1 MKRFFFGLVVVIALL
16 VGFGSTVQ
24 AANTNNFTIS
34 NYNVDM
40 ELGRD
45 SERRSTLRTKLTIT
59 ADFPPRQNHGIAP
72 VFVKKYDGHPTHFTL
87 ESVTDEQGT
96 PLEHTWRDDE
106 LRIGNKDA
114 YVEGK
119 KTYVITYTQRDVTKL
134 YHDTGK
140 QEFYWDAIG
149 TNWQVPIRSASVT
162 LKLSPELVA
171 AKRTNLQCYQGRF
184 GSNQRCEVREQG
196 DTLTATARAL
206 PKMAGVT
213 VAVGFMPGTFAA
225 YQMSFMEQLIDWW
238 AKLQLV
244 LLAVALILAGVIIVA
259 YYRSVG
265 RRKELEPIPPEY
277 LPPKDVSV
285 TTSARLVQPF
295 FMVKG
300 SVMAAQMIDLAVRH
314 YIQVIEVKPRTMWRA
329 AEYEVK
335 VIQDPGTLLVEE
347 QKLLRDIFGRWPA
360 VGDTLNL
367 KTLRN
372 NAAYAKRIRNNKERL
387 DKRIAG
393 AYGLKARD
401 PQHTQRFRRYAVI
414 IGIFAVPLLSPVFL
428 VLAVAVF
435 CLSFGKVLTDKG
447 LALRRYLAGLKKYIG
462 VAEVERLQ
470 MLQSP
475 EGAEKVTVDLADGK
489 QLVKLYERV
498 LPYAVLFGQEKEW
511 SAQLGKY
518 YEQVSEQPDWYAGQG
533 AFNAAAF
540 ATGMSSLSSAAVSVS
555 SFESSTGGSTGG
567 GFAGGGGGGGGGG
580 GW

>member
-1 MKRFFFGLVVVIALL
+1 MVLL

-24 AANTNNFTIS
+24 ATNNFTIS
-34 NYNVDM
+34 NYTVDM

-45 SERRSTLRTKLTIT
+45 SEQRSTLRTKLTIT

-72 VFVKKYDGHPTHFTL
+72 VFVKQYDKHPTHFTL
-87 ESVTDEQGT
+87 ESVTDERGA
-96 PLEHTWRDDE
+96 PLEHTWHGDE
-106 LRIGNKDA
+106 LRIGNKDT
-114 YVEGK
+114 YVKGK

-149 TNWQVPIRSASVT
+149 TAWQVPIQSASVT

-206 PKMAGVT
+206 PNQAGVT
-213 VAVGFMPGTFAA
+213 IAVGFAPGTFAA

-244 LLAVALILAGVIIVA
+244 LLVVALILAGVIIVA
-259 YYRSVG
+259 YYRSIG
-265 RRKELEPIPPEY
+265 RRRELEPIPPEY
-277 LPPKDVSV
+277 LPPRGTSV
-285 TTSARLVQPF
+285 TTSAKLVQPF
-295 FMVKG
+295 HMVKG

-314 YIQVIEVKPRTMWRA
+314 YIQVIEVKPRTTWWT

-335 VIQDPGTLLVEE
+335 VIQAPGKLLAEE
-347 QKLLRDIFGRWPA
+347 QEMLRNIFGSSPK
-360 VGDTLNL
+360 VGKRLNL

-372 NAAYAKRIRNNKERL
+372 NAPYAARVRYSAKQMKGRL
-387 DKRIAG
+387 IDD
-393 AYGLKARD
+393 YGLQARE
-401 PQHTQRFRRYAVI
+401 PQHTRRFRRYAI
-414 IGIFAVPLLSPVFL
+414 IVSIFAVLLLSPGMVFY
-428 VLAVAVF
+428 
-435 CLSFGKVLTDKG
+435 LSFGKVLTDKG
-447 LALRRYLAGLKKYIG
+447 LALRRYLAGLKRYIG

-475 EGAEKVTVDLADGK
+475 EGAEKVKIDTADEK

-511 SAQLGKY
+511 SAQLGRY
-518 YEQVSEQPDWYAGQG
+518 YEQVGEQPDWYSGQG

-540 ATGMSSLSSAAVSVS
+540 AAGMNSLSSVAS
-555 SFESSTGGSTGG
+555 SASDYSSASGGSTGG
-567 GFAGGGGGGGGGG
+567 GFVGGGGGGGGGG

>member
-1 MKRFFFGLVVVIALL
+1 MKRFFFGMVTVMVLL

-24 AANTNNFTIS
+24 ATNNFTIS
-34 NYNVDM
+34 KYTVDM

-45 SERRSTLRTKLTIT
+45 SEQRSTLRTKLTIT

-72 VFVKKYDGHPTHFTL
+72 VFVKQYDKHPTHFTL
-87 ESVTDEQGT
+87 ESVTDERGA
-96 PLEHTWRDDE
+96 PLEYTWHNDE
-106 LRIGNKDA
+106 LRIGNKDT
-114 YVEGK
+114 YVKGK

-149 TNWQVPIRSASVT
+149 TNWQVPIQSASVT

-184 GSNQRCEVREQG
+184 GSSQRCEVREQG
-196 DTLTATARAL
+196 DMLTATARAL
-206 PKMAGVT
+206 PKKAGVT
-213 VAVGFMPGTFAA
+213 IAVGFAPGTFAA

-244 LLAVALILAGVIIVA
+244 LLVVALILAGVIIVA
-259 YYRSVG
+259 YYRSIG
-265 RRKELEPIPPEY
+265 RRRELEPIPPEY
-277 LPPKDVSV
+277 LPPRGTSV
-285 TTSARLVQPF
+285 TTSAKLVQPF
-295 FMVKG
+295 HMVKG

-314 YIQVIEVKPRTMWRA
+314 YIQVIEVKPRTTWRT

-335 VIQDPGTLLVEE
+335 VIQAPGKLLAEE
-347 QKLLRDIFGRWPA
+347 QEMLRNIFGSLPR
-360 VGDTLNL
+360 VGKRLNL

-372 NAAYAKRIRNNKERL
+372 NAPYAARVRYSAKQMKGRL
-387 DKRIAG
+387 IDD
-393 AYGLKARD
+393 YGLQVRE
-401 PQHTQRFRRYAVI
+401 PQHTRRFRRYAI
-414 IGIFAVPLLSPVFL
+414 IISIFAVLLLSPVLL
-428 VLAVAVF
+428 VLAGMVF
-435 CLSFGKVLTDKG
+435 YLSFGKVLTDKG
-447 LALRRYLAGLKKYIG
+447 LALRRHLAGLKRYIG

-475 EGAEKVTVDLADGK
+475 EGAEKVKVDAADEK

-518 YEQVSEQPDWYAGQG
+518 YEQVGEQPDWYSGQG

-540 ATGMSSLSSAAVSVS
+540 SAGMSSLSSAAVSVS

>member
-1 MKRFFFGLVVVIALL
+1 MKRFFFGIVAAIVLL
-16 VGFGSTVQ
+16 VGFGSAAQ
-24 AANTNNFTIS
+24 ATNNFMIS

-45 SERRSTLRTKLTIT
+45 SEQRSTLRTKLTIT

-72 VFVKKYDGHPTHFTL
+72 VFVKKYNGHPTHFTL
-87 ESVTDEQGT
+87 ESVTDERGT
-96 PLEHTWRDDE
+96 PLEYTWHNDE
-106 LRIGNKDA
+106 LRIGNKDT
-114 YVEGK
+114 YVKGK
-119 KTYVITYTQRDVTKL
+119 KTYIITYTQRDVTKL

-140 QEFYWDAIG
+140 QEFYWDVIG
-149 TNWQVPIRSASVT
+149 TNWQVPIQSASVT

-206 PKMAGVT
+206 PNQAGVT
-213 VAVGFMPGTFAA
+213 IAVGFAPGTFAA

-259 YYRSVG
+259 YYRSIG

-277 LPPKDVSV
+277 LPPRGTSV
-285 TTSARLVQPF
+285 TTSAKLVQPF
-295 FMVKG
+295 HMVKG

-314 YIQVIEVKPRTMWRA
+314 YIQVIEVKPRTTWRT

-335 VIQDPGTLLVEE
+335 VIQAPGKLLAEE
-347 QKLLRDIFGRWPA
+347 QEMLRNIFGSSPK
-360 VGDTLNL
+360 VGKRLNL

-372 NAAYAKRIRNNKERL
+372 NARYAARVRYSAKQMKGRL
-387 DKRIAG
+387 IDD
-393 AYGLKARD
+393 YGLQARE
-401 PQHTQRFRRYAVI
+401 PQHTRRFRRYAI
-414 IGIFAVPLLSPVFL
+414 IISIFAVLLLSPVLL
-428 VLAVAVF
+428 VLAGMVF
-435 CLSFGKVLTDKG
+435 YLSFGKVLTDKG
-447 LALRRYLAGLKKYIG
+447 LALRRHLAGLKRYIG

-475 EGAEKVTVDLADGK
+475 EGAEKVKVDAADEK

-518 YEQVSEQPDWYAGQG
+518 YEQAGEQPDWYSGQG
-533 AFNAAAF
+533 AFNAAVFSA
-540 ATGMSSLSSAAVSVS
+540 GMSSLSSTAVSVS

>member
-1 MKRFFFGLVVVIALL
+1 MKRFFFGMVAVMVLL
-16 VGFGSTVQ
+16 VGFGSTAQ
-24 AANTNNFTIS
+24 ATNNFTIS
-34 NYNVDM
+34 NYTVDM

-45 SERRSTLRTKLTIT
+45 SEQRSTLRTKLTIT

-72 VFVKKYDGHPTHFTL
+72 VFVKQYDKHPTHFTL
-87 ESVTDEQGT
+87 ESVTDERGA
-96 PLEHTWRDDE
+96 PLEYTWRGDE

-119 KTYVITYTQRDVTKL
+119 KTYVITYTQRDVTKI

-149 TNWQVPIRSASVT
+149 TDWQVPIRSASVT
-162 LKLSPELVA
+162 LRLSPELAA
-171 AKRTNLQCYQGRF
+171 AKQTDLQCYQGAS
-184 GSNQRCEVREQG
+184 GSSQRCEVHERDG
-196 DTLTATARAL
+196 ILIAKAHAL

-213 VAVGFMPGTFAA
+213 IAVGFAPGIFAA

-238 AKLQLV
+238 AKLQTV
-244 LLAVALILAGVIIVA
+244 LLGVVLILAGLIIVA

-277 LPPKDVSV
+277 LPPKDISV

-314 YIQVIEVKPRTMWRA
+314 YIQIIEVKPRAMWRA
-329 AEYEVK
+329 AEYEVR
-335 VIQDPGTLLVEE
+335 VIQDPGTLLAEE
-347 QKLLRDIFGRWPA
+347 QKLLQDIFGRSPA

-372 NAAYAKRIRNNKERL
+372 NAAYAKRIRNNKEHL

-393 AYGLKARD
+393 EYELKARD
-401 PQHTQRFRRYAVI
+401 PQHTQRFRRYAI
-414 IGIFAVPLLSPVFL
+414 IISIFAVLLLSPVLL
-428 VLAVAVF
+428 VLAGMVF

-447 LALRRYLAGLKKYIG
+447 LALRRHLAGLKRYIG

-475 EGAEKVTVDLADGK
+475 EGAEKVKVDASDEK

-511 SAQLGKY
+511 SKQLGKY
-518 YEQVSEQPDWYAGQG
+518 YEQVGEQPDWYNGQG

-540 ATGMSSLSSAAVSVS
+540 AAGMNSLSSTVS
-555 SFESSTGGSTGG
+555 SASDYSSTSGGSTGG

>member
-1 MKRFFFGLVVVIALL
+1 MALL
-16 VGFGSTVQ
+16 VGFGSTAQ
-24 AANTNNFTIS
+24 ATNNFTIS
-34 NYNVDM
+34 KYTVDM

-45 SERRSTLRTKLTIT
+45 SEQRSTLRTKLTIT

-72 VFVKKYDGHPTHFTL
+72 VFVKQYDKHPTHFTL
-87 ESVTDEQGT
+87 ESVADEQGT
-96 PLEHTWRDDE
+96 PLEHTWRDNE
-106 LRIGNKDA
+106 LRIGNKDT
-114 YVEGK
+114 YVKGK

-149 TNWQVPIRSASVT
+149 TAWQVPIQSASVT

-206 PKMAGVT
+206 PNKAGVT
-213 VAVGFMPGTFAA
+213 IAVGFAPGTFAA

-244 LLAVALILAGVIIVA
+244 LLAVALILAGVIIMA
-259 YYRSVG
+259 YYRSIG

-277 LPPKDVSV
+277 LPPRGTSV
-285 TTSARLVQPF
+285 TTSAKLVQPF
-295 FMVKG
+295 HMIKG

-314 YIQVIEVKPRTMWRA
+314 YIQVIEVKPRTTWRT

-335 VIQDPGTLLVEE
+335 VIQDPNMLLTEE
-347 QKLLRDIFGRWPA
+347 KKLLQDIFGRSPA
-360 VGDTLNL
+360 VGDVLNL

-372 NAAYAKRIRNNKERL
+372 NVAYAKRTHNSIKRL
-387 DKRIAG
+387 DKRITG
-393 AYGLKARD
+393 VYGLKARD
-401 PQHTQRFRRYAVI
+401 PRHTQRFRRYAAV
-414 IGIFAVPLLSPVFL
+414 IGIFTVLLLSPVFL
-428 VLAVAVF
+428 VMAVAVF
-435 CLSFGKVLTDKG
+435 CLSFSKVLTDKG
-447 LALRRYLAGLKKYIG
+447 LALRRYLAGLKMYIG
-462 VAEVERLQ
+462 VAETERLQ

-475 EGAEKVTVDLADGK
+475 EGAEKVKVDAADEK

-511 SAQLGKY
+511 STQLGKY
-518 YEQVSEQPDWYAGQG
+518 YEQAGEQPDWYAGQG
-533 AFNAAAF
+533 AFNAVAF
-540 ATGMSSLSSAAVSVS
+540 SAGMSSLSSTAVSVS

>member
-1 MKRFFFGLVVVIALL
+1 MALL
-16 VGFGSTVQ
+16 VGLGSTAQ
-24 AANTNNFTIS
+24 ATNNFTIS

-45 SERRSTLRTKLTIT
+45 NERRSTLRTKLTIT
-59 ADFPPRQNHGIAP
+59 ANFPPRQNHGIAP
-72 VFVKKYDGHPTHFTL
+72 VFVKQYDKHPTHFTL
-87 ESVTDEQGT
+87 ESVTDERGT
-96 PLEHTWRDDE
+96 PLEYKWYNDE
-106 LRIGNKDA
+106 LRIGNKDT
-114 YVEGK
+114 YVKGK
-119 KTYVITYTQRDVTKL
+119 KTYVITYAQRDVTKL

-149 TNWQVPIRSASVT
+149 TAWQVPIQSASVT

-206 PKMAGVT
+206 PNQAGVT
-213 VAVGFMPGTFAA
+213 IAVGFMPGTFAA

-259 YYRSVG
+259 YYRSIG

-277 LPPKDVSV
+277 LPPRGTSV
-285 TTSARLVQPF
+285 TTSAKLVQSF
-295 FMVKG
+295 HMVKG

-314 YIQVIEVKPRTMWRA
+314 YIQVIEVKPRTTWRT

-335 VIQDPGTLLVEE
+335 VIQAPGKLLAEE
-347 QKLLRDIFGRWPA
+347 QEMLRNIFGSSPK
-360 VGDTLNL
+360 VGKRLNL

-372 NAAYAKRIRNNKERL
+372 NAPYAARVRYSAKQMKGRL
-387 DKRIAG
+387 TDD
-393 AYGLKARD
+393 YGLQARE
-401 PQHTQRFRRYAVI
+401 PQHTRRFRRYAI
-414 IGIFAVPLLSPVFL
+414 IISIFAVLLLSPVLL
-428 VLAVAVF
+428 VLAGMVF
-435 CLSFGKVLTDKG
+435 YLSFGKVLTDKG
-447 LALRRYLAGLKKYIG
+447 LALRRHLAGLKRYIG

-475 EGAEKVTVDLADGK
+475 EGAEKVKVDAADEK

-518 YEQVSEQPDWYAGQG
+518 YEQVGEQPDWYSGQG
-533 AFNAAAF
+533 VFNAAVFSA
-540 ATGMSSLSSAAVSVS
+540 GMSSLSSTAVSVS

>member
-1 MKRFFFGLVVVIALL
+1 MKRFFFGMVAVIVLL

-24 AANTNNFTIS
+24 ATNNFTIS
-34 NYNVDM
+34 KYTVDM

-45 SERRSTLRTKLTIT
+45 SEQRSTLRTKLTIT
-59 ADFPPRQNHGIAP
+59 ANFPPRQNHGIAP
-72 VFVKKYDGHPTHFTL
+72 VFVKKYNGHPTHFTL
-87 ESVTDEQGT
+87 ESVTDERGA
-96 PLEHTWRDDE
+96 PLEYTWHNDE
-106 LRIGNKDA
+106 LRIGNKDT
-114 YVEGK
+114 YVKGK
-119 KTYVITYTQRDVTKL
+119 KTYVITYTQRDVTKS

-149 TNWQVPIRSASVT
+149 TNWQVPIQSASVT

-206 PKMAGVT
+206 PKRAGVT
-213 VAVGFMPGTFAA
+213 IAVGFAPGTFAA

-244 LLAVALILAGVIIVA
+244 LLAVALILAGVTIVA
-259 YYRSVG
+259 YYRSIG

-277 LPPKDVSV
+277 LPPRGTSV
-285 TTSARLVQPF
+285 TTSAKLVQPF
-295 FMVKG
+295 HMVKG

-314 YIQVIEVKPRTMWRA
+314 YIQVIEVKPRTTWRT

-335 VIQDPGTLLVEE
+335 VIQAPGKLLAEE
-347 QKLLRDIFGRWPA
+347 QEMLRNIFGSSPK
-360 VGDTLNL
+360 VGKRLNL

-372 NAAYAKRIRNNKERL
+372 NARYAARVRYSAKQMKGRL
-387 DKRIAG
+387 TDD
-393 AYGLKARD
+393 YGLQARE
-401 PQHTQRFRRYAVI
+401 PQHTRRFRRYAI
-414 IGIFAVPLLSPVFL
+414 IISIFAVLLLSPVLL
-428 VLAVAVF
+428 VLAGMVF
-435 CLSFGKVLTDKG
+435 YLSFGKVLTDKG
-447 LALRRYLAGLKKYIG
+447 LALRRHLAGLKRYIG

-475 EGAEKVTVDLADGK
+475 EGAEKVKVNASDEK

-511 SAQLGKY
+511 SKQLGKY
-518 YEQVSEQPDWYAGQG
+518 YEQAGEQPDWYAGQG
-533 AFNAAAF
+533 AFNAAVFSA
-540 ATGMSSLSSAAVSVS
+540 GMSNLSSTAVSVS

-567 GFAGGGGGGGGGG
+567 GFVGGGGGGGGGG

>member
-1 MKRFFFGLVVVIALL
+1 MKRFFFGIVAVIVLL
-16 VGFGSTVQ
+16 VGFGSTAQ
-24 AANTNNFTIS
+24 AANNFTIS
-34 NYNVDM
+34 KYTVDM

-45 SERRSTLRTKLTIT
+45 SEQRSTLRTKLIIT

-72 VFVKKYDGHPTHFTL
+72 VFVKQYDKHPTHFTL
-87 ESVTDEQGT
+87 ESVTDERGA
-96 PLEHTWRDDE
+96 PLEYRWHNDE
-106 LRIGNKDA
+106 LRIGNKDT
-114 YVEGK
+114 YVKGK

-149 TNWQVPIRSASVT
+149 TNWQVPIQSASVT

-206 PKMAGVT
+206 PNQAGVT
-213 VAVGFMPGTFAA
+213 IAVGFAPGTFAA

-259 YYRSVG
+259 YYRSG
-265 RRKELEPIPPEY
+265 T
-277 LPPKDVSV
+277 SV
-285 TTSARLVQPF
+285 TTSAKLVQPF
-295 FMVKG
+295 HMVKG

-314 YIQVIEVKPRTMWRA
+314 YIQVIEVKPRTTWRT

-335 VIQDPGTLLVEE
+335 VIQAPGKLLAEE
-347 QKLLRDIFGRWPA
+347 QEMLRNIFGSSPK
-360 VGDTLNL
+360 VGKRLNL

-372 NAAYAKRIRNNKERL
+372 NARYAARVRYSAKQMKGRL
-387 DKRIAG
+387 IDD
-393 AYGLKARD
+393 YGLQARE
-401 PQHTQRFRRYAVI
+401 PQHTRRFRRYAI
-414 IGIFAVPLLSPVFL
+414 IVSIFAVLLLSPVLL
-428 VLAVAVF
+428 VLAGMVF
-435 CLSFGKVLTDKG
+435 YLSFGKVLTDKG
-447 LALRRYLAGLKKYIG
+447 LALRRHLAGLKRYIG

-475 EGAEKVTVDLADGK
+475 EGAEKVKVDAADEK

-518 YEQVSEQPDWYAGQG
+518 YEQVGEQPDWYSGQG
-533 AFNAAAF
+533 VFNAAVFSA
-540 ATGMSSLSSAAVSVS
+540 GMSNLSSTAVSVS

>member
-16 VGFGSTVQ
+16 VGFGSTAQ
-24 AANTNNFTIS
+24 ATNTNNFTIS

-72 VFVKKYDGHPTHFTL
+72 VFVKQYDGHPTHFTL

-134 YHDTGK
+134 YHDTGN

-149 TNWQVPIRSASVT
+149 TDWQVPIRSASVT
-162 LKLSPELVA
+162 LRLSPELAA
-171 AKRTNLQCYQGRF
+171 AKQTDLQCYQGAHR
-184 GSNQRCEVREQG
+184 SSQRCEVHEQDG
-196 DTLTATARAL
+196 ILVVTAHAL

-213 VAVGFMPGTFAA
+213 IAVGFAPGTFAA

-244 LLAVALILAGVIIVA
+244 LLVVALILAGVIIVA
-259 YYRSVG
+259 YYRSTG

-277 LPPKDVSV
+277 LPPRGTSV
-285 TTSARLVQPF
+285 MTSAKLVQPF
-295 FMVKG
+295 HMVKG

-314 YIQVIEVKPRTMWRA
+314 YIQVIEVKPRTTWRI

-335 VIQDPGTLLVEE
+335 VIQAPGKLLAEE
-347 QKLLRDIFGRWPA
+347 QEMLRNIFGSSPK
-360 VGDTLNL
+360 VGKRLNL

-372 NAAYAKRIRNNKERL
+372 NARYAARVRYSAKQMKGRL
-387 DKRIAG
+387 IDD
-393 AYGLKARD
+393 YGLQARE
-401 PQHTQRFRRYAVI
+401 PQHTRRFRRYAI
-414 IGIFAVPLLSPVFL
+414 IISIFAVLLLSPVLL
-428 VLAVAVF
+428 VLAGTVF
-435 CLSFGKVLTDKG
+435 YLSFGKVLTDKG
-447 LALRRYLAGLKKYIG
+447 LALRRHLAGLKRYIG

-475 EGAEKVTVDLADGK
+475 EGAEKVKVDTADEK

-518 YEQVSEQPDWYAGQG
+518 YEQVGEQPDWYSGQG
-533 AFNAAAF
+533 AFNAAVFSA
-540 ATGMSSLSSAAVSVS
+540 GMSSLSSTAVSVS

-567 GFAGGGGGGGGGG
+567 GFVGGGGGGGGGG

>member
-1 MKRFFFGLVVVIALL
+1 MKRFFFGMVAVIVLL

-24 AANTNNFTIS
+24 ATNNFTIS
-34 NYNVDM
+34 KYTVDM

-45 SERRSTLRTKLTIT
+45 SEQRSTLRTKLTIT

-72 VFVKKYDGHPTHFTL
+72 VFVKQYDKHPTHFTL
-87 ESVTDEQGT
+87 ESVTDERGA
-96 PLEHTWRDDE
+96 PLEYTWHNDE
-106 LRIGNKDA
+106 LRIGNKDT
-114 YVEGK
+114 YVKGK

-149 TNWQVPIRSASVT
+149 TNWQVPIQSASVT

-206 PKMAGVT
+206 PNQAGVT
-213 VAVGFMPGTFAA
+213 IAVGFAPGTFAA

-244 LLAVALILAGVIIVA
+244 LLAVALILVGVIIVA
-259 YYRSVG
+259 YYRSIG

-277 LPPKDVSV
+277 LPPRGTSV
-285 TTSARLVQPF
+285 TTSAKLVQPF
-295 FMVKG
+295 HMVKG

-314 YIQVIEVKPRTMWRA
+314 YIQVIEVKPRTTWRT

-335 VIQDPGTLLVEE
+335 VIQAPGKLLAEE
-347 QKLLRDIFGRWPA
+347 QEMLRNIFGSSPK
-360 VGDTLNL
+360 VGKRLNL

-372 NAAYAKRIRNNKERL
+372 NARYAARVRYSAKQMKGRL
-387 DKRIAG
+387 IDD
-393 AYGLKARD
+393 YGLQTRE
-401 PQHTQRFRRYAVI
+401 PQHTRRFRRYAI
-414 IGIFAVPLLSPVFL
+414 IISIFAVLLLSPVLL
-428 VLAVAVF
+428 VLAGMVF
-435 CLSFGKVLTDKG
+435 YLSFGKVLTDKG
-447 LALRRYLAGLKKYIG
+447 LALRRHLAGLKRYIG

-475 EGAEKVTVDLADGK
+475 EGAEKVKVDTADEK

-518 YEQVSEQPDWYAGQG
+518 YEQVGEQPDWYAGQG
-533 AFNAAAF
+533 AFNAAVFSA
-540 ATGMSSLSSAAVSVS
+540 GMSSLSSTAVSVS

>member
-1 MKRFFFGLVVVIALL
+1 MALL
-16 VGFGSTVQ
+16 VGFGSTAQ
-24 AANTNNFTIS
+24 ATNNFTIS
-34 NYNVDM
+34 KYTVDM

-45 SERRSTLRTKLTIT
+45 SEQRSTLRTKLTIT

-72 VFVKKYDGHPTHFTL
+72 VFVKQYDKHPTHFTL
-87 ESVTDEQGT
+87 ESVADEQGT
-96 PLEHTWRDDE
+96 PLEHTWRDNE
-106 LRIGNKDA
+106 LRIGNKDT
-114 YVEGK
+114 YVKGK

-149 TNWQVPIRSASVT
+149 TAWQVPIQSASVT

-206 PKMAGVT
+206 PNKAGVT
-213 VAVGFMPGTFAA
+213 IAVGFAPGTFAA

-244 LLAVALILAGVIIVA
+244 LLAVALILAGVIIMA
-259 YYRSVG
+259 YYRSIG

-277 LPPKDVSV
+277 LPPRGTSV
-285 TTSARLVQPF
+285 TTSAKLVQPF
-295 FMVKG
+295 HMIKG

-314 YIQVIEVKPRTMWRA
+314 YIQVIEVKPRTTWRT

-335 VIQDPGTLLVEE
+335 VIQDPNMLLTEE
-347 QKLLRDIFGRWPA
+347 KKLLQDIFGRSPA
-360 VGDTLNL
+360 VGDVLNL

-372 NAAYAKRIRNNKERL
+372 NVAYAKRTHNSIKRL
-387 DKRIAG
+387 DKRITG
-393 AYGLKARD
+393 VYGLKARD
-401 PQHTQRFRRYAVI
+401 PRHTQRFRRYAAV
-414 IGIFAVPLLSPVFL
+414 IGIFTVLLLSPVFL
-428 VLAVAVF
+428 VMVVAVF
-435 CLSFGKVLTDKG
+435 CLSFSKVLTDKG
-447 LALRRYLAGLKKYIG
+447 LALRRYLAGLKMYIG
-462 VAEVERLQ
+462 VAETERLQ

-475 EGAEKVTVDLADGK
+475 EGAEKVKVDAADEK

-511 SAQLGKY
+511 STQLGKY
-518 YEQVSEQPDWYAGQG
+518 YEQAGEQPDWYAGQG
-533 AFNAAAF
+533 AFNAVAF
-540 ATGMSSLSSAAVSVS
+540 SAGMSSLSSTAVSVS

>member
-1 MKRFFFGLVVVIALL
+1 MALL
-16 VGFGSTVQ
+16 VGFGSTAQ
-24 AANTNNFTIS
+24 ATNTNNFTIS

-45 SERRSTLRTKLTIT
+45 SEQRSTLRTKLIIT

-72 VFVKKYDGHPTHFTL
+72 VFVKQYDKHPTHFTL
-87 ESVTDEQGT
+87 ESVTDERGT
-96 PLEHTWRDDE
+96 PLEHKWHNDE
-106 LRIGNKDA
+106 LRIGNKDT

-149 TNWQVPIRSASVT
+149 TNWQVPIQSASVT

-206 PKMAGVT
+206 PKRAGVT
-213 VAVGFMPGTFAA
+213 IAVGFAPGTFAA
-225 YQMSFMEQLIDWW
+225 YQMPFMEQLIDWW

-259 YYRSVG
+259 YYRSIG

-277 LPPKDVSV
+277 LPPRGTSV
-285 TTSARLVQPF
+285 TTSAKLVQPF
-295 FMVKG
+295 HMVKG

-314 YIQVIEVKPRTMWRA
+314 YIQVIEVKPRTTWRT

-335 VIQDPGTLLVEE
+335 VIQAPGKLLAEE
-347 QKLLRDIFGRWPA
+347 QEMLRNIFGSSPK
-360 VGDTLNL
+360 VGKRLNL
-367 KTLRN
+367 KTLCN
-372 NAAYAKRIRNNKERL
+372 NARYAARVRYSAKQMKGRL
-387 DKRIAG
+387 IDD
-393 AYGLKARD
+393 YGLQARE
-401 PQHTQRFRRYAVI
+401 PQHTRRFRRYAI
-414 IGIFAVPLLSPVFL
+414 IISIFAVLLLSPVLL
-428 VLAVAVF
+428 VLAGMVF
-435 CLSFGKVLTDKG
+435 YLSFGKVLTDKG
-447 LALRRYLAGLKKYIG
+447 LALRRHLAGLKRYIG

-475 EGAEKVTVDLADGK
+475 EGAEKVKVDAADEK

-518 YEQVSEQPDWYAGQG
+518 YEQVGEQPDWYAGQG
-533 AFNAAAF
+533 VFNAAVFSA
-540 ATGMSSLSSAAVSVS
+540 GMSSLSSTAVSV
-555 SFESSTGGSTGG
+555 SSTGGSTGG

>member
-1 MKRFFFGLVVVIALL
+1 MKRFFFGIVAVMVLL

-24 AANTNNFTIS
+24 ATNNFTIS
-34 NYNVDM
+34 KYTVDM

-45 SERRSTLRTKLTIT
+45 SEQRSTLRTKLTIT

-72 VFVKKYDGHPTHFTL
+72 VFVKQYDKYPTHFTL

-96 PLEHTWRDDE
+96 PLEYTWHNDE
-106 LRIGNKDA
+106 LRIGNKDT
-114 YVEGK
+114 YIKGK

-149 TNWQVPIRSASVT
+149 TAWQVPIQSASVM

-206 PKMAGVT
+206 PDQAGVT
-213 VAVGFMPGTFAA
+213 IAVGFAPGTFAA

-244 LLAVALILAGVIIVA
+244 LLAVALILVGVIIVA
-259 YYRSVG
+259 YYRSTG

-277 LPPKDVSV
+277 LPPRGTSV
-285 TTSARLVQPF
+285 TTSAKLVQPF
-295 FMVKG
+295 HMVKG

-314 YIQVIEVKPRTMWRA
+314 YIQVIEVKPRTTWRT

-335 VIQDPGTLLVEE
+335 VIQAPGKLLAEE
-347 QKLLRDIFGRWPA
+347 QEMLRNIFGSSPK
-360 VGDTLNL
+360 VGKRLNL

-372 NAAYAKRIRNNKERL
+372 NAPYAARVRYSAKQMKGRL
-387 DKRIAG
+387 IDD
-393 AYGLKARD
+393 YGLQARE
-401 PQHTQRFRRYAVI
+401 PQHTRRFRRYAI
-414 IGIFAVPLLSPVFL
+414 IISIFAVLLLSPVLL
-428 VLAVAVF
+428 VLAGMVF
-435 CLSFGKVLTDKG
+435 YLSFGKVLTDKG
-447 LALRRYLAGLKKYIG
+447 LALRRHLAGLKRYIG

-475 EGAEKVTVDLADGK
+475 EGAEKVKVDAADEK

-518 YEQVSEQPDWYAGQG
+518 YEQVGEQPDWYSGQG
-533 AFNAAAF
+533 AFNAAVFSA
-540 ATGMSSLSSAAVSVS
+540 GMSNLSSTAVSVS

>member
-1 MKRFFFGLVVVIALL
+1 MVLL
-16 VGFGSTVQ
+16 VGFGSTAQ
-24 AANTNNFTIS
+24 AANNFTIS
-34 NYNVDM
+34 NYTVDM

-45 SERRSTLRTKLTIT
+45 SEQRSTLRTKLTIT
-59 ADFPPRQNHGIAP
+59 ANFPPRQNHGIAP
-72 VFVKKYDGHPTHFTL
+72 VFVKQYDKHPTHFTL
-87 ESVTDEQGT
+87 ESVTDERGA
-96 PLEHTWRDDE
+96 PLEYRWHNDE
-106 LRIGNKDA
+106 LRIGNKDT
-114 YVEGK
+114 YVKGK

-140 QEFYWDAIG
+140 QEFYWDVIG
-149 TNWQVPIRSASVT
+149 TNWQVPIQSASVT

-171 AKRTNLQCYQGRF
+171 AKQTNLQCYQGRF

-196 DTLTATARAL
+196 DMLTATARAL
-206 PKMAGVT
+206 PNQAGVT
-213 VAVGFMPGTFAA
+213 IAVGFAPGTFAA

-244 LLAVALILAGVIIVA
+244 LLAVALILVGVIIVA
-259 YYRSVG
+259 YYRSIG

-277 LPPKDVSV
+277 LPPRGTSV
-285 TTSARLVQPF
+285 TTSAKLVQPF
-295 FMVKG
+295 HMVKG

-314 YIQVIEVKPRTMWRA
+314 YIQVIEVKPRTTWRT

-335 VIQDPGTLLVEE
+335 VIQVPGKLLAEE
-347 QKLLRDIFGRWPA
+347 QEMLRNIFGSSPK
-360 VGDTLNL
+360 VGKRLNL

-372 NAAYAKRIRNNKERL
+372 NARYAARVRYSAKQMKGRL
-387 DKRIAG
+387 IDD
-393 AYGLKARD
+393 YGLQARE
-401 PQHTQRFRRYAVI
+401 PQHTRRFRRYAI
-414 IGIFAVPLLSPVFL
+414 IISIFAVLLLSPVLL
-428 VLAVAVF
+428 VLAGMVF
-435 CLSFGKVLTDKG
+435 YLSFGKVLTDKG
-447 LALRRYLAGLKKYIG
+447 LALRRHLAGLKRYIG

-470 MLQSP
+470 ILQSP
-475 EGAEKVTVDLADGK
+475 EGAEKVKVDAADEK

-518 YEQVSEQPDWYAGQG
+518 YEQVGEQPDWYSGQG
-533 AFNAAAF
+533 VFNAAVFSA
-540 ATGMSSLSSAAVSVS
+540 GMSSLSSTAVSVS